1 MKKMILS
8 DIDARMIE
16 AIIVRYGRIVSIH
29 DLLTVFNTHYK
40 STSAH
45 NRIQQL
51 TESGWFIRIKQGLY
65 LLNESL
71 SLRYQ
76 SDISLL
82 AICSIL
88 NKHAYISLA
97 HALNYFNMFDQL
109 SYTMV
114 AFNTQQS
121 KKYEWQQVVFK
132 FVKIKP
138 SMYYGFIE
146 KTIDQQQVKIAESEK
161 ALIDYL
167 YIDQSFSTASLVFE
181 KLSQHQ
187 QSLDMEKIQEYAA
200 RSSETI
206 KRKMGFFLDQLNVNT
221 SFLYAQLKTDHKSYS
236 RFTSDSSIFN
246 AKWRLYYDQ
255 RIIE

>member
-1 MKKMILS
+1 MKKTFLS
-8 DIDARMIE
+8 DIDAHMIE
-16 AIIVRYGRIVSIH
+16 TIIVRYGRIASIQE
-29 DLLTVFNTHYK
+29 LLTVFKTHYK

-51 TESGWFIRIKQGLY
+51 TEGGWLIRVKQGLY

-88 NKHAYISLA
+88 NSQAYISLA
-97 HALNYFNMFDQL
+97 HALNYFNMFDQF
-109 SYTMV
+109 SGTIV
-114 AFNTQQS
+114 ALNTQQS
-121 KKYEWQQVVFK
+121 KKYNWQQVVFK
-132 FVKIKP
+132 FVKIKA

-146 KTIDQQQVKIAESEK
+146 KTIDHQQVKIAEAEK

-167 YIDQSFSTASLVFE
+167 YIDQSFSSASLVFE

-187 QSLDMEKIQEYAA
+187 QSLNMEKIQEYAA
-200 RSSETI
+200 KSSETI

-221 SFLYAQLKTDHKSYS
+221 TYLYSQLKTNQSYS
-236 RFTSDSSIFN
+236 RFTSDSTTFN
-246 AKWRLYYDQ
+246 AKWRIYYDQ
-255 RIIE
+255 RIVE